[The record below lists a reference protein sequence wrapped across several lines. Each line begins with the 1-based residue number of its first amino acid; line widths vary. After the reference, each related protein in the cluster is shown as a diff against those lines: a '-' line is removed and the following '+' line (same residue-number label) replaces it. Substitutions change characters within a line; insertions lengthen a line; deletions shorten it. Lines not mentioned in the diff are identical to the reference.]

1 MAKRE
6 IKIKVSEGVCETE
19 KFQKLLE
26 KGQIVSEKVEEHLN
40 EKMTFVGSAKVEIK
54 TDDKEFTVNYYVTK
68 EGLILQ
74 SGSDYLWDSKD
85 NIEIGEEFTIKKV
98 KTKKGHTYI
107 FNPIFNISDLVETE
121 NDLPF

>member
-1 MAKRE
+1 MAKIE
-6 IKIKVSEGVCETE
+6 IKIKTSEGVCENE

-54 TDDKEFTVNYYVTK
+54 TDDKEFTINYYVTK

-98 KTKKGHTYI
+98 KTKKGFTYI
-107 FNPIFNISDLVETE
+107 FNPIFNISDLVNSED
-121 NDLPF
+121 DLPF

>member
-6 IKIKVSEGVCETE
+6 IKIKNAEGVCEND

-26 KGQIVSEKVEEHLN
+26 KGQIVAEKVEEHLN
-40 EKMTFVGSAKVEIK
+40 EKLVLVGSAKVEIK
-54 TDDKEFTVNYYVTK
+54 TDDKEFTINYYVTK

-85 NIEIGEEFTIKKV
+85 NVEIGEEFTIKKV

-107 FNPIFNISDLVETE
+107 FNPVFNINELVNSD
-121 NDLPF
+121 DLPF